1 MRLLVADDDVDMRQ
15 SMRLLLERAGY
26 EVELAPDGAAA
37 LESQRASAC
46 DVLITDIFMGESDG
60 LEAIEKF
67 RSEFPGVK
75 IIVMSGGSRRFSG
88 ASYIATARLAGA
100 DAALT
105 KPFEIGRL
113 LETLQQFANAD
124 AAVSARDSDLPG
136 R

>member
-1 MRLLVADDDVDMRQ
+1 MRLLVADDDADMRK
-15 SMRLLLERAGY
+15 SMQLLLERAGY
-26 EVELAPDGAAA
+26 EVELAADGAAA
-37 LESQRASAC
+37 LEAQRARSC

-67 RSEFPGVK
+67 RKDFPEVK

-88 ASYIATARLAGA
+88 ERYIATARLAGA
-100 DAALT
+100 DATLT

-113 LETLQQFANAD
+113 LETLQKFSGAGAV
-124 AAVSARDSDLPG
+124 VSARDPDPPT

>member
-1 MRLLVADDDVDMRQ
+1 MRLLVADDDSDMRK
-15 SMRLLLERAGY
+15 SMQLLLERAGY
-26 EVELAPDGAAA
+26 EVELAPDGATA
-37 LESQRASAC
+37 LEAQRARAC

-67 RSEFPGVK
+67 RSDFPEVK

-113 LETLQQFANAD
+113 LETLQKFSSAD
-124 AAVSARDSDLPG
+124 AAVSTRDPDPPAR
-136 R
+136 